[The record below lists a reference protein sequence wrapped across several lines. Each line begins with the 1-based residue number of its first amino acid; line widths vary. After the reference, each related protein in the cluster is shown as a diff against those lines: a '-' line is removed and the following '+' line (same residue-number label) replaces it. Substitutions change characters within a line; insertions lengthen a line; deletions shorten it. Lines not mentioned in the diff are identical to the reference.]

1 VDVLFSG
8 LMSHA
13 GDVLSHF
20 DCGMVTA
27 PRDELEVVGSTG
39 RLWLDDPWHGRE
51 PVIWLDG
58 ERIDVPFMDPYACEL
73 QELAAVAAGKREAR
87 FGRDDAVAQARAIEA
102 LYDAAACTAGAS
114 TSPED

>member
-1 VDVLFSG
+1 
-8 LMSHA
+8 MTHPA
-13 GDVLSHF
+13 GVLSHF

-51 PVIWLDG
+51 PVLWLDG
-58 ERIDVPFMDPYACEL
+58 ERLEVERVNAYAREL
-73 QELAAVAAGKREAR
+73 EELAAVAAGERPAR

-102 LYDAAACTAGAS
+102 LYAAA
-114 TSPED
+114 